1 MSNIL
6 VVEDDPLTLSSV
18 VDLLE
23 AENFQVTGVSDGDI
37 ALKVVEQKTFDLIIC
52 DLILPKVNG
61 YEFLSSIKKNTD
73 TADIP
78 FIVLSGKNKRK
89 DIALGWEIGVSDY
102 ITKPFLNQ
110 ELIKSIQKQLEKKQ
124 FLEKC
129 YLAKVPAS
137 SEIKPENPQISS
149 KIKHPL
155 YYDNV
160 TDLPN
165 KLCLRDQFENIVS
178 KYVEERIKLSSSN
191 ASKSTCIAV
200 CCISLDYLE
209 DVNSTLD
216 QSQVSSILKIATQ
229 RLSRHI
235 GNKAKIMRL
244 YDGADFAIILP
255 YISHL
260 NQAIELIRTAQ
271 AVLAEPLTIE
281 GQVINLR
288 PYVGISFYPR
298 HGEEIEILLQRA
310 KQAGEQAKQNLEDCY
325 EIYRPDLSYSIKY
338 KSLTLVDDLRHVLKN
353 NELNVHYQP
362 QIDLLTG
369 KVVGCEALIRWNH
382 PQRGNISP
390 ATFMPIA
397 EDIGLIEPIETWLL
411 HTVCQQLKVWQQLG
425 FKQLKLAINLSPH
438 QFYQRNLTSII
449 SSALAA
455 FQLTPESLTVELTE
469 SILLRDC
476 QSSLEKLCDLKSLGI
491 DIILDNFSTGYSS
504 LNYLRH
510 FPFNILKVDMYY
522 LNSCLGEQNSQLAWK
537 HIIKMAQRSK
547 IKVIAEKVETQ
558 EQLNFLRQHQ
568 VEIAQGYFLSV
579 PLTTND
585 FEELLQGKSERK
597 V

>member
-6 VVEDDPLTLSSV
+6 VVEDDPLTLSSI

-37 ALKVVEQKTFDLIIC
+37 ALKVVKQETFDLIIC

-61 YEFLSSIKKNTD
+61 YEFLSSIRKNTD

-110 ELIKSIQKQLEKKQ
+110 ELIKSIQRQLEKKQ

-137 SEIKPENPQISS
+137 SGIKPENPQISS

-160 TDLPN
+160 TNLPN
-165 KLCLRDQFENIVS
+165 QLCLRDQFENIVS
-178 KYVEERIKLSSSN
+178 KYVEERIKLSSSGV
-191 ASKSTCIAV
+191 SKSTCIAV
-200 CCISLDYLE
+200 CCISLNYFE
-209 DVNSTLD
+209 DINSTLD
-216 QSQVSSILKIATQ
+216 QSQISSILKIATQ
-229 RLSRHI
+229 RLSSHI

-244 YDGADFAIILP
+244 YDEEDFAIILP

-271 AVLAEPLTIE
+271 AILAEPFTIE
-281 GQVINLR
+281 GQVINLK

-325 EIYRPDLSYSIKY
+325 EVYRPDLSYSLKY
-338 KSLTLVDDLRHVLKN
+338 KSLTLVDDLRHALKN

-362 QIDLLTG
+362 QIDLVTG
-369 KVVGCEALIRWNH
+369 KVVGCEALIRWSH

-397 EDIGLIEPIETWLL
+397 EDIGLIETIEIWLL
-411 HTVCQQLKVWQQLG
+411 YTVCQQLKIWQQLG
-425 FKQLKLAINLSPH
+425 FNQLKLAINLSAH
-438 QFYQRNLTSII
+438 QFYQRNLTSIL

-455 FQLTPESLTVELTE
+455 IQLTPKSLTVELTE

-476 QSSLEKLCDLKSLGI
+476 KSSLEKLCDLKSWGI

-522 LNSCLGEQNSQLAWK
+522 LNSCLGEKNSQLAGK
-537 HIIKMAQRSK
+537 YIIKMAQRSN

-568 VEIAQGYFLSV
+568 VEIAQGDFLSV
-579 PLTTND
+579 PLTSNG
-585 FEELLQGKSERK
+585 FEELLQENSERK